1 MQRGPIGPLC
11 MSAAKIVQQLTDGN
25 FASVWINSLDGGLAV
40 CVRGG
45 EFPGT
50 CGLRQSI
57 TLAIHRQDVDVARF
71 LPLSAEDSA
80 RIKRA
85 SSAAK

>member
-11 MSAAKIVQQLTDGN
+11 MSAAKNVPQLTVGN
-25 FASVWINSLDGGLAV
+25 FASVWINGLDGGLVV

-45 EFPGT
+45 EFPGA

-57 TLAIHRQDVDVARF
+57 TFAIHRQDVDVV
-71 LPLSAEDSA
+71 S
-80 RIKRA
+80 
-85 SSAAK
+85 